1 MSRKELRISCT
12 INVLLIECYHLNFY
26 FLLLLLFWVS
36 AIDNDFIFL
45 TTDSSFLVH
54 DSHINLHM
62 VMLIKLVFVD
72 YCHYLNTTHWV
83 MSCLT
88 VAVKQVFK
96 DLDFLGWYNTGE
108 LNYESDIQIH
118 KQVTNGVNSS
128 FVLLSATVLLQ
139 CFDTVGWVTGNASSP
154 LKVLSLPQKLS
165 GRPLQDP
172 A

>member
-1 MSRKELRISCT
+1 
-12 INVLLIECYHLNFY
+12 
-26 FLLLLLFWVS
+26 
-36 AIDNDFIFL
+36 
-45 TTDSSFLVH
+45 
-54 DSHINLHM
+54 
-62 VMLIKLVFVD
+62 
-72 YCHYLNTTHWV
+72 

-154 LKVLSLPQKLS
+154 LKVLSSPKALWVTLTGPSLTWS
-165 GRPLQDP
+165 NLQLDWP
-172 A
+172 VKQS